1 MKTFVKTLVGALALA
16 STVAF
21 ASTSENKKSNP
32 RRPAENH
39 TIENRT
45 AVTFETSAYVTK
57 DASIKL
63 AVKKN
68 APERVYI
75 TLRSANNDI
84 LYRETIN
91 KNEMSYAAKI
101 NVNELT
107 DGVYKLEIAT
117 AKDRVVKRLNLS
129 SSKTEADRKITVL

>member
-21 ASTSENKKSNP
+21 ASTSESKKSNP
-32 RRPAENH
+32 RRPAENN

-75 TLRSANNDI
+75 TIRSANNDV

-117 AKDRVVKRLNLS
+117 DKDRVVKRLNLS
-129 SSKTEADRKITVL
+129 SSKTEAERRITVL

>member
-1 MKTFVKTLVGALALA
+1 MKTFVKTAVGILTLA
-16 STVAF
+16 STVVF
-21 ASTSENKKSNP
+21 GASTKSEKSNN
-32 RRPAENH
+32 RP
-39 TIENRT
+39 IENRT

-63 AVKKN
+63 AIKKN

-75 TLRSANNDI
+75 TLRGVNKAI

-101 NVNELT
+101 NVNDLS
-107 DGVYKLEIAT
+107 DGNYQLEIST
-117 AKDRVVKRLNLS
+117 NNDRVVKRLNLT
-129 SSKTEADRKITVL
+129 SSKWEAERKITVN

>member
-1 MKTFVKTLVGALALA
+1 MKIFVKTLVGVMSLA
-16 STVAF
+16 STIAF
-21 ASTSENKKSNP
+21 ANSVAEKTTESRSTE
-32 RRPAENH
+32 
-39 TIENRT
+39 TRT
-45 AVTFETSAYVTK
+45 AATFETSTYVTK

-75 TLRSANNDI
+75 TLRSAKNAI

-101 NVNELT
+101 NINDLT

-117 AKDRVVKRLNLS
+117 NHDRVVKRLNLTS
-129 SSKTEADRKITVL
+129 PKSEAERRIILN